1 MLKDGNRINTCF
13 GDLELEQGYHGD
25 TSRTFFCGEVD
36 EGFKRLVKVVFFFV
50 PLCCVSLKFRIVDS
64 G

>member
-1 MLKDGNRINTCF
+1 MLKDGIVVTPDF

-36 EGFKRLVKVVFFFV
+36 EGFKRLVKVVFLFFFH
-50 PLCCVSLKFRIVDS
+50 CGCVSAS
-64 G
+64 PQ